1 MPCDSQKRRRLGN
14 HEKIRSV
21 VVKLFLMNSAKSP
34 AWATQRV
41 SRRHEKLIQAV
52 LFLCAAL
59 SVFTTAAIILVLLSN
74 AVYAPGAKK
83 AFFEQV
89 SVWEF
94 LTGTHWK
101 PVDGE
106 AGRFGM
112 IPLLSGTLMV
122 AAIASIVS
130 VPAGLGAAIYMSEY
144 AAPREREILKP
155 ILEVL
160 AGIPSVVYGFFALK
174 FITPYLLKPALGLLG
189 LELGT
194 FNALSAGIVVGIMVT
209 PLIASLSEDV
219 IRSVPRSLREAA
231 YALGSTRFDVSARVV
246 VPAALSGILAAFLLA
261 FSRAIGETMA
271 VVIAGGQQPIATL
284 NPLRGAQTM
293 TSFMVHASTGDSAA
307 DSISRMSIYAIGIA
321 LFAITLTI
329 NLISGWIL
337 RRYREV
343 YQ

>member
-1 MPCDSQKRRRLGN
+1 MTESKT
-14 HEKIRSV
+14 
-21 VVKLFLMNSAKSP
+21 P
-34 AWATQRV
+34 AWARKRV
-41 SRRHEKLIQAV
+41 FRHHEKLIQAA

-59 SVFTTAAIILVLLSN
+59 SVLTTAAIIMVLLGN
-74 AVYAPGAKK
+74 AVYAPGEKK

-89 SVWEF
+89 SLWQF

-101 PVDGE
+101 PVDGPE
-106 AGRFGM
+106 GRFGM
-112 IPLLSGTLMV
+112 IPLLSGTFMV
-122 AAIASIVS
+122 ALIASLVS
-130 VPAGLGAAIYMSEY
+130 VPTGLGAAIYMSEY
-144 AAPREREILKP
+144 AAPREREFLKP

-160 AGIPSVVYGFFALK
+160 AGIPSVIYGFFALK
-174 FITPYLLKPALGLLG
+174 FITPYILKPVLGVLG

-231 YALGSTRFDVSARVV
+231 FALGSTRFDVSVRVV

-321 LFAITLTI
+321 LFVITLTI

>member
-1 MPCDSQKRRRLGN
+1 MAENLQPDWLTRR
-14 HEKIRSV
+14 I
-21 VVKLFLMNSAKSP
+21 A
-34 AWATQRV
+34 
-41 SRRHEKLIQAV
+41 RRHEKLIQGG

-59 SVFTTAAIILVLLSN
+59 SVLTTGAIIFVLLTN
-74 AVYAPGAKK
+74 AVYAPGSKT
-83 AFFEQV
+83 AFFERV

-94 LTGTHWK
+94 LTSTRWK
-101 PVDGE
+101 PVEGE
-106 AGRFGM
+106 GAHFG
-112 IPLLSGTLMV
+112 ILPLLSGTAMV
-122 AAIASIVS
+122 AMIASLVS
-130 VPAGLGAAIYMSEY
+130 VPAGLGAAVYMSEY
-144 AAPREREILKP
+144 AAPREREFLKP
-155 ILEVL
+155 VLELL

-174 FITPYLLKPALGLLG
+174 FITPYILKPLLG
-189 LELGT
+189 MFGLSLPT

-231 YALGSTRFDVSARVV
+231 YALGSTRFDVTVRVV

-284 NPLRGAQTM
+284 NPLQGAQTM
-293 TSFMVHASTGDSAA
+293 TAAMVHSSTGDSAA

-321 LFAITLTI
+321 LFVITLTI

>member
-1 MPCDSQKRRRLGN
+1 
-14 HEKIRSV
+14 
-21 VVKLFLMNSAKSP
+21 
-34 AWATQRV
+34 
-41 SRRHEKLIQAV
+41 
-52 LFLCAAL
+52 
-59 SVFTTAAIILVLLSN
+59 
-74 AVYAPGAKK
+74 
-83 AFFEQV
+83 
-89 SVWEF
+89 
-94 LTGTHWK
+94 
-101 PVDGE
+101 
-106 AGRFGM
+106 
-112 IPLLSGTLMV
+112 
-122 AAIASIVS
+122 
-130 VPAGLGAAIYMSEY
+130 
-144 AAPREREILKP
+144 
-155 ILEVL
+155 
-160 AGIPSVVYGFFALK
+160 VVYGFFALK
-174 FITPYLLKPALGLLG
+174 FITPWILKPALGFFG

-231 YALGSTRFDVSARVV
+231 YALGSTRFDVSVRVV

>member
-1 MPCDSQKRRRLGN
+1 
-14 HEKIRSV
+14 
-21 VVKLFLMNSAKSP
+21 MNSEAQP
-34 AWATQRV
+34 AWICRRIL
-41 SRRHEKLIQAV
+41 RRHERLIQGV
-52 LFLCAAL
+52 LFLCTTL
-59 SVFTTAAIILVLLSN
+59 SVLTTAAIILVLLGN
-74 AVYAPGAKK
+74 AIYAPGAKQ

-89 SVWEF
+89 SVSEF

-101 PVDGE
+101 PVEGSS
-106 AGRFGM
+106 GRFG
-112 IPLLSGTLMV
+112 ILPLLCGTMMV
-122 AAIASIVS
+122 AGIASMVS

-144 AAPREREILKP
+144 AAPKEREFLKP
-155 ILEVL
+155 VLEIL

-174 FITPYLLKPALGLLG
+174 FITPVIMKPALGLIG

-194 FNALSAGIVVGIMVT
+194 FNVLSAGIVVGIMVT

-231 YALGSTRFDVSARVV
+231 YALGSTRFDVSVRVV

-293 TSFMVHASTGDSAA
+293 TAYMVHASTGDSAA
-307 DSISRMSIYAIGIA
+307 DSLSRMSIYAIGIT
-321 LFAITLTI
+321 LFLITLTI
-329 NLISGWIL
+329 NLISSWIL